1 MLFATVLARCITH
14 GFESYIKA
22 LIALHGK
29 QHLIRMDLCKILSS
43 PFIRREFQSRK
54 YQIPFV
60 MLKTS
65 DTNAKYTSFL
75 AHGFSK

>member
-1 MLFATVLARCITH
+1 VLAGCITH
-14 GFESYIKA
+14 GFESYKKA

-29 QHLIRMDLCKILSS
+29 QHLIRLDLCKIQAS
-43 PFIRREFQSRK
+43 PFQSRK

-65 DTNAKYTSFL
+65 ATNAKYTSCL